1 MYRLPLTCPIPAT
14 ATLPTPRQ
22 LAALG
27 PVLCVYRGRLLEG
40 WRAAAG
46 ATHGVC
52 VDADGVCEYVL
63 LRDAGGRVC
72 WRLYLLP
79 DSDFLAWER
88 LVSALP
94 EAARTDVDGSG
105 GLRTRLWRQLTDH
118 VMGASWRSRV
128 LRLAVYQADSL
139 SVPRLAA
146 HPAGVSTAGFAM
158 AQRLA
163 RRAGARQGGP
173 DADAPLHPAWPAA
186 GPHHRLHASLT

>member
-1 MYRLPLTCPIPAT
+1 MYRLPLTCPVHAV

-40 WRAAAG
+40 WRAAVG

-63 LRDAGGRVC
+63 LRDASGRMC

-94 EAARTDVDGSG
+94 DAARADVEDSG
-105 GLRTRLWRQLTDH
+105 GLHTRLWRRLADN
-118 VMGASWRSRV
+118 VMGAPWRSRV
-128 LRLAVYQADSL
+128 LRLAVHQTGSPSTPL
-139 SVPRLAA
+139 LAA
-146 HPAGVSTAGFAM
+146 HPAGVSSAGFTM
-158 AQRLA
+158 VQRLA
-163 RRAGARQGGP
+163 CRTGARHGGP
-173 DADAPLHPAWPAA
+173 ATDAVSYPASSA
-186 GPHHRLHASLT
+186 GGPRHRLHASFT

>member
-1 MYRLPLTCPIPAT
+1 MYRLPLTCPIPAA

-40 WRAAAG
+40 WRAAVG

-52 VDADGVCEYVL
+52 VDTDGMCEYVL
-63 LRDAGGRVC
+63 LRDAGGRMC

-94 EAARTDVDGSG
+94 EATRADVDGSG
-105 GLRTRLWRQLTDH
+105 GLRARLWRQLADH
-118 VMGASWRSRV
+118 VMGAPRRSRV
-128 LRLAVYQADSL
+128 LRLAVYQSRPPSA
-139 SVPRLAA
+139 PRLAA
-146 HPAGVSTAGFAM
+146 HQVGVSAAGFAM

-163 RRAGARQGGP
+163 RRTGARQGG
-173 DADAPLHPAWPAA
+173 AATDAPLHPAWPAA